1 MRTCPA
7 ASAPRPASESIDKNV
22 CTAKGRAAC
31 NGAHLTTRAAE
42 KALREPRCATTSRA
56 GSPALP
62 ARIAMLCM
70 LIDEALE
77 PSTPPRV
84 AVAKAS
90 KPSTSSIDEAPAS
103 SRNTTLTRSLR
114 RVALVCPSG
123 GPAGLAGR
131 LRQALAKAAA
141 PVSVSVHSTLE
152 RDVAMCSTDAATQR
166 CCVDA
171 HISVGSASCCQ
182 AESRSSGMLTREG
195 SHRAAMHRSAR
206 QLRVMVSEGNAGL
219 GSTSAWPTRRTG
231 QVGALHGA
239 HRRALD
245 LEHACALRCERSNAS
260 RSVLG
265 RL

>member
-1 MRTCPA
+1 MER
-7 ASAPRPASESIDKNV
+7 
-22 CTAKGRAAC
+22 
-31 NGAHLTTRAAE
+31 AHLTTRAAE
-42 KALREPRCATTSRA
+42 RALREPRCATTSRA
-56 GSPALP
+56 GSPAWP

-70 LIDEALE
+70 LIEEALE

-90 KPSTSSIDEAPAS
+90 KPSTSSIDEVPAS
-103 SRNTTLTRSLR
+103 SRYTTLTRSLR

-131 LRQALAKAAA
+131 LRQALDRAAA
-141 PVSVSVHSTLE
+141 PESVSVHSTLE
-152 RDVAMCSTDAATQR
+152 RDVATCSTDAATQR

-171 HISVGSASCCQ
+171 HISVGSTNCCH
-182 AESRSSGMLTREG
+182 AEFRSSGMLTREG
-195 SHRAAMHRSAR
+195 SHRAAMLRTAR
-206 QLRVMVSEGNAGL
+206 QQRVKVSEDKAGL

-231 QVGALHGA
+231 QVGALHDA
-239 HRRALD
+239 HRRTLH
-245 LEHACALRCERSNAS
+245 LEHARALGCERSNAS